1 MEYGWHFYIFSFKRV
16 LSVSLTSSRQSCSFT
31 KSILH
36 LFPHNM
42 FRRLASCS
50 RGGFDKTDKTS
61 QQTKVVEIFWPQKV
75 KVESKDLWIWF
86 KKLNPTGVS
95 PPWGSPA
102 ISLPLLIFLWFHCRF
117 CLSVDLCI
125 SQKPTFALVSMFL
138 CFLFQDPCSSD
149 CFQLLVLNLRIH
161 PCHLTLT
168 SVLWQ

>member
-1 MEYGWHFYIFSFKRV
+1 MAIGRIDVDHFKRV

-86 KKLNPTGVS
+86 KKLNPSGVS
-95 PPWGSPA
+95 PCWGRSRLGCFT
-102 ISLPLLIFLWFHCRF
+102 IVLSTSDHFPLLVSLVTTISQTWGVFCIKQKSPCICFEHHFCRF
-117 CLSVDLCI
+117 RPKDPDPKRFFLSDVI
-125 SQKPTFALVSMFL
+125 
-138 CFLFQDPCSSD
+138 
-149 CFQLLVLNLRIH
+149 VL
-161 PCHLTLT
+161 TT
-168 SVLWQ
+168 